1 MKLKFANALSLALI
15 MAMLLTS
22 VGLADNI
29 QDDVAVTYPNGVS
42 LVAGDLQS
50 SATVGYYVHASNGND
65 GDTGCN
71 LDGGAESL
79 TISIN
84 TPSGVSA
91 SPSSLTFTACE
102 TDKFVTFAA
111 AANAQSG
118 NVTVSITN
126 NTSGGGSYNLSPASF
141 PITVIAAPV
150 VQNQTITFGVLG
162 AKTYGD
168 ADFSLSASASSGL
181 AVSFTAAGNCSVSG
195 STVHITGAGSC
206 TVTAHQAG
214 NASYNAA
221 PDVSRSFN
229 IAKANATI
237 NVSGYSGVYDGAA
250 HSATG
255 TATGVG
261 GADLSGSL
269 SLGASFTDVPGG
281 TASWS
286 FSGGTNYN
294 DASGNVAITIG
305 QASSTVT
312 VDCTVGAPFTYTG
325 SDQTPCT
332 AKASGVGMSDVDV
345 SASLSYSNN
354 INAGPATANASW
366 GGDANHTGNTG
377 SGGFTIGQ
385 ASSTVT
391 VDCTVGAPFTYTG
404 SDQTPCTAK
413 ASGVGMSDVDV
424 SASLS
429 YSNNIN
435 AGPATANASWG
446 GDANHTGTTG
456 SGGFTIGRA
465 PTTTTVTCG
474 TGPFVYTG
482 SSITPCS
489 ASVTGAGGLSQSLTV
504 NYSNNTA
511 VGTATASA
519 TYAGDVNHTGSSDS
533 KNFQI
538 LPWTLNGFFQPV
550 DMSPLA
556 PTTIVWNTVKNGS
569 TVPLKFEVF
578 AGSTELTD
586 TSVIAATFTKQIACA
601 SGTDDNVEV
610 LATGATSL
618 RYDPTGIGQFI
629 FNWQTPKKPGQ
640 CYQVTMTTLDGS
652 SLSAYFKLK

>member
-366 GGDANHTGNTG
+366 GGDANHTG
-377 SGGFTIGQ
+377 
-385 ASSTVT
+385 
-391 VDCTVGAPFTYTG
+391 
-404 SDQTPCTAK
+404 
-413 ASGVGMSDVDV
+413 
-424 SASLS
+424 
-429 YSNNIN
+429 
-435 AGPATANASWG
+435 
-446 GDANHTGTTG
+446 TTG